1 MWDEVT
7 KGLAQF
13 PDAVLTGVDADG
25 YPLSI
30 RCQPQVD
37 TPNQVL
43 RVPMQ
48 GGVDLRPGPASL
60 LCHSHDENLWKLK
73 AFLVRGRIEPADGS
87 WVFHPQKFIPGGGM
101 GGPLGDLRATVGARR
116 TAKRYLTKRGLARP
130 AIPWDKIKATRP

>member
-1 MWDEVT
+1 MWDEIT

-13 PDAVLTGVDADG
+13 PDAVLTVVDADG

-30 RCQPQVD
+30 RCHPQAD
-37 TPNQVL
+37 AATQVL
-43 RVPMQ
+43 RVPTAR
-48 GGVDLRPGPASL
+48 GLDLRPGPASL

-73 AFLVRGRIEPADGS
+73 AFLVRGRIEPSDDS

-101 GGPLGDLRATVGARR
+101 GSPLGDVRTVVGARL

-130 AIPWDKIKATRP
+130 AIPWDRIKSTRQ

>member
-43 RVPMQ
+43 RVPMASDI
-48 GGVDLRPGPASL
+48 DLQPGPASL

-73 AFLVRGRIEPADGS
+73 AFLIRGQIEPVDGS
-87 WVFHPQKFIPGGGM
+87 WVFHPQKVIPGGGM
-101 GGPLGDLRATVGARR
+101 GGPLGDLRTIVEARR

-130 AIPWDKIKATRP
+130 AIPWDKIKATRR

>member
-43 RVPMQ
+43 RVPMASDI
-48 GGVDLRPGPASL
+48 DL
-60 LCHSHDENLWKLK
+60 
-73 AFLVRGRIEPADGS
+73 
-87 WVFHPQKFIPGGGM
+87 
-101 GGPLGDLRATVGARR
+101 
-116 TAKRYLTKRGLARP
+116 
-130 AIPWDKIKATRP
+130 